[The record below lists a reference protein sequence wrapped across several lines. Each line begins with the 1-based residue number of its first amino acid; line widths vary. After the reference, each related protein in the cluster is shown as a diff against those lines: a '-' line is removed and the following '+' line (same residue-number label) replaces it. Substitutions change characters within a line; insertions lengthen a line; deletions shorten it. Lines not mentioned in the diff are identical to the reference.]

1 MPSRNRGQEKEM
13 GTHCVNAVPLIQDI
27 IGEETL
33 MTSVYIWVMF
43 CVCVSVHCLCV
54 LLFLGCWI
62 FKGCIFK
69 HHIFNKI
76 SIRTPSKEILEASV
90 AKFS

>member
-43 CVCVSVHCLCV
+43 CVCVCVCALPLCFAISW
-54 LLFLGCWI
+54 LLDF
-62 FKGCIFK
+62 
-69 HHIFNKI
+69 
-76 SIRTPSKEILEASV
+76 
-90 AKFS
+90 